1 MWFVYVCSIQVVC
14 MDVTHDDCI
23 PCLVCVHGKHSDDSD
38 SDADA
43 EESDDEE
50 SEEDEE
56 SSDESDDDEEEEEG
70 DSDDAS
76 ESEDEDSTSA
86 EIEAVNV
93 KWVFGQQVRK
103 AILPVSTKYKALVRR
118 LRSEYDIGSDEK
130 LALQYEDDES
140 ELITI
145 RTTADL
151 KLALKHH
158 QQQQQKVG
166 ALRVCVYVPNRAM

>member
-1 MWFVYVCSIQVVC
+1 MWFVCVQHPSRLYGCHSLC
-14 MDVTHDDCI
+14 HAAS
-23 PCLVCVHGKHSDDSD
+23 LVWCARITNSDDSD
-38 SDADA
+38 SDADV
-43 EESDDEE
+43 EESDDDEE

-56 SSDESDDDEEEEEG
+56 SSDESDDDEEEG